1 MKKALILLLMLALLT
16 GCSNR
21 PAPVGSGSAPAAQTS
36 QFEEGTW
43 HDDIG
48 SDLIIARNENG
59 DYRVDYSIYKLTYM
73 EGASGGAYDISTGAL
88 SFSGTDDNGHALA
101 GRIAQ
106 KDNHLVVTLTESAY
120 LDCPAGTAFDF
131 YAEKS

>member
-1 MKKALILLLMLALLT
+1 MKKALILLLALVLLA

-21 PAPVGSGSAPAAQTS
+21 PAPVDQVQPAAAQTA

-43 HDDIG
+43 HDDMG
-48 SDLIIARNENG
+48 SDLIIARDENS

-73 EGASGGAYDISTGAL
+73 EGATGTYDISTGAL

-101 GRIAQ
+101 GTITH
-106 KDNHLVVTLTESAY
+106 KDDHLVVTLTESAY
-120 LDCPAGTAFDF
+120 PDCPAGTTFDF

>member
-1 MKKALILLLMLALLT
+1 MKKAIILLLALALLA

-21 PAPVGSGSAPAAQTS
+21 PAPVDQVQPAAAQTA

-43 HDDIG
+43 HDDMG
-48 SDLIIARNENG
+48 SDLIIARDENS

-73 EGASGGAYDISTGAL
+73 EGASGTYDISTGAL
-88 SFSGTDDNGHALA
+88 SFSGTDDNGHVLA
-101 GRIAQ
+101 GTITRR
-106 KDNHLVVTLTESAY
+106 DDHLAVTLTESSY
-120 LDCPAGTAFDF
+120 SDCPAGTTFDF

>member
-1 MKKALILLLMLALLT
+1 MKKALILLLALVLLA

-21 PAPVGSGSAPAAQTS
+21 PAPADQVQPTAQTA

-43 HDDIG
+43 RDDMG
-48 SDLIIARNENG
+48 SDLIITRDENG

-73 EGASGGAYDISTGAL
+73 EGATGTYDISTGAL
-88 SFSGTDDNGHALA
+88 SFSGTDDNGHTLA
-101 GRIAQ
+101 GTIAR
-106 KDNHLVVTLTESAY
+106 KGDHLVVTLTESAY
-120 LDCPAGTAFDF
+120 PDCPAGTTFDF

>member
-1 MKKALILLLMLALLT
+1 MKKALIIFLALALLT

-21 PAPVGSGSAPAAQTS
+21 HAPVDQVQPAAAQTA

-43 HDDIG
+43 HDDMG
-48 SDLIIARNENG
+48 SDLIITRDESG

-73 EGASGGAYDISTGAL
+73 EGATGTYDISTGAL

-101 GRIAQ
+101 GTITC
-106 KDNHLVVTLTESAY
+106 KDDHLVVTLTESAY
-120 LDCPAGTAFDF
+120 PDCPAGTMFDF

>member
-1 MKKALILLLMLALLT
+1 MKKAIILLLALALLA

-21 PAPVGSGSAPAAQTS
+21 PAPADQVQPAAQTA

-43 HDDIG
+43 RDDMG
-48 SDLIIARNENG
+48 SDLIITRDENG

-73 EGASGGAYDISTGAL
+73 EGASGTYDTSTGAL
-88 SFSGTDDNGHALA
+88 SFSGTDDNGHTLA
-101 GRIAQ
+101 GTIAR
-106 KDNHLVVTLTESAY
+106 KGDHLVVTLTESAY
-120 LDCPAGTAFDF
+120 PDCPAGTTFDF